1 MALVKPSIH
10 TELSLLRE
18 ELVRQEDA
26 REEWLAQLAAL
37 QEELA
42 GMRSSL
48 GTLYSLVA
56 PLLSLIPTEEDPPPD
71 STASATG

>member
-1 MALVKPSIH
+1 M
-10 TELSLLRE
+10 LRE

-42 GMRSSL
+42 GVRSRL
-48 GTLYSLVA
+48 GTLYSLVV
-56 PLLSLIPTEEDPPPD
+56 PLLSLIPKEEDPPPD

>member
-1 MALVKPSIH
+1 MALVKPDLH

-26 REEWLAQLAAL
+26 REEWLAQLAAF

-48 GTLYSLVA
+48 GRLYSLVL
-56 PLLSLIPTEEDPPPD
+56 PLLSLIPTEEDPPSD